1 MNVSLI
7 LGRTGYKPVKL
18 CYDIV
23 RKQVCLNTGGLGK
36 AWLSMMEQRNQKRS
50 SRYNSRVLLLAVL
63 VGFCILALIEIIY
76 GQRQIKLEKERIAL
90 EQDNQQKMQELQ
102 ERWDA
107 LDTASQESADEAQ
120 TDQTASANKTS
131 EPDVDTSKFTNSEPQ
146 QSTESAEQEQP
157 VGTSTVK
164 KGETATMDEKQ
175 YDMQIVFMGDS
186 ILDNDRENGGV
197 ASLVSDGCNARVYN
211 MAIGGTTA
219 ALTTYQKY
227 DFNDWQSS
235 GLLGIVNGI
244 LGNIPPSYFEGKQA
258 EWILE
263 ECDFSKTDYFVI
275 EYGIND
281 FLSGQIPQSR
291 YLADGSTLA
300 VDDVHTYSG
309 ALSTAVT
316 LLQNNFPNAKILLI
330 APHYCQIFSGNTFIG
345 DGYSVNYGYGALVE
359 FARCA
364 GYVYEQNKDK
374 NVLFF
379 NAFEE
384 SGINAETADKYL
396 LDGIHL
402 NPEGRRIYA
411 DYVIR
416 LIKADFYPEE

>member
-186 ILDNDRENGGV
+186 ILDNDREDGGV

-345 DGYSVNYGYGALVE
+345 GGA
-359 FARCA
+359 F
-364 GYVYEQNKDK
+364 
-374 NVLFF
+374 
-379 NAFEE
+379 
-384 SGINAETADKYL
+384 
-396 LDGIHL
+396 
-402 NPEGRRIYA
+402 GRPLPLQSCR
-411 DYVIR
+411 
-416 LIKADFYPEE
+416 